1 MKRDGKLKSRLCV
14 QGCAQTAGIDY
25 DQAEVEFAPSVS
37 IAADASQAAKVLSLV
52 DALEDSDD
60 VQNVFTNMDLTP
72 DVLAA
77 LDAEDG

>member
-1 MKRDGKLKSRLCV
+1 MQRQQTISNRL
-14 QGCAQTAGIDY
+14 GPG
-25 DQAEVEFAPSVS
+25 
-37 IAADASQAAKVLSLV
+37 ADASQAAKVLSLV

>member
-1 MKRDGKLKSRLCV
+1 MDHHELETQRLEMEL
-14 QGCAQTAGIDY
+14 ADWLSEK
-25 DQAEVEFAPSVS
+25 DQNV
-37 IAADASQAAKVLSLV
+37 QAAAESSD